1 MTSPPA
7 LSGAA
12 HSRLGEP
19 LAAVLGERA
28 ARPLSA
34 LGLRTVGDLLRHY
47 PRRYGSPGEFTD
59 IGALRVGEHV
69 TVMAEIVQATVRPLR
84 ARGGAML
91 EAIVTDGKGTLALTF
106 FAKRAGVLRMHE
118 DKLRPGRTGLF
129 TGTVGEY
136 RGRRQLTHPDYL
148 IVGLDTGSEEE
159 ALAEASRPIPLYPA
173 TASVP
178 TWKISRAV
186 RTVLDPL
193 TDADVPDPIPAEL
206 LAARGHRGLLAS
218 LRDVH
223 VPDDDDAWARGQDRL
238 RYEEALILQ
247 AALAVRRAEVA
258 GLRSV
263 ARRGAKGRI
272 ADALDAR
279 LPFALTAGQREVGD
293 RIASDLMRD
302 VPMQRLLQG
311 DVGSGKTV
319 VALRAMLRVVDSGG
333 QAALLAP
340 TEVLAAQHLRTLR
353 ELMGPLAEGAMLTAA
368 TDATRITLVTGS
380 QGSTE
385 RRQALAEA
393 ASGAA
398 GIVVGTHALLGETVQ
413 FADLGLV
420 VVDEQHR
427 FGVEQRDSLRARGDR
442 PPHLL
447 VMTATPI
454 PRTVAMTVFGDLE
467 TSVLRDKPAGRADVV
482 THVVPADNPA
492 WIERAWARVR
502 EEVAQGRRAYVV
514 CARIE
519 GDAVEE
525 GDEEEALDA
534 VLRDA
539 DAAPDGA
546 PADDGALALEFGGG
560 PPRAP
565 LHAVA
570 EVAERLRER
579 ADFAGVGVA
588 VMHGRLRPE
597 EKDAAMA
604 AFASG
609 AAPVMVCTT
618 VIEVGVDVPQAS
630 VMLVL
635 DADHF
640 GISTLHQLRG
650 RIGRSDIPGVCL
662 LVSHA
667 DEASLAG
674 ERLAALAGT
683 TDGFVLAERDLELR
697 REGDVLGAAQSGGRN
712 SLRLLRVV
720 RDREIIER
728 ARKDAQALVD
738 ADPSLAGHP
747 ALAAAIAEWIDPGR
761 AEFLER
767 S

>member
-1 MTSPPA
+1 M
-7 LSGAA
+7 
-12 HSRLGEP
+12 REP
-19 LAAVLGERA
+19 LVAVLGERA
-28 ARPLSA
+28 ARPLA
-34 LGLRTVGDLLRHY
+34 VLGLRTVGDLLRHY
-47 PRRYGSPGEFTD
+47 PRRYGVPGELTD
-59 IGALRVGEHV
+59 IGGLRVGEHV
-69 TVMAEIVQATVRPLR
+69 TVMAEVRQTTVRPLR
-84 ARGGAML
+84 ARGGSML

-106 FAKRAGVLRMHE
+106 FAKRAGILRMHE

-159 ALAEASRPIPLYPA
+159 AVAEASRPIPLYRA
-173 TASVP
+173 TAAVP
-178 TWKISRAV
+178 TWKIARAV

-193 TDADVPDPIPAEL
+193 IEQDVPDPIPAEL
-206 LAARGHRGLLAS
+206 LASRGHRSLLAS

-223 VPDDDDAWARGQDRL
+223 MPDDEEAWNRGQARL

-247 AALAVRRAEVA
+247 SALAQRRMEVA
-258 GLRSV
+258 ALRSV
-263 ARRGAKGRI
+263 ARRGVPGGI
-272 ADALDAR
+272 AAAFDAR
-279 LPFALTAGQREVGD
+279 LPFALTKGQREVGE
-293 RIASDLMRD
+293 RIAADLMRD

-353 ELMGPLAEGAMLTAA
+353 ELMGPLAEGGMLTAA
-368 TDATRITLVTGS
+368 TDATRIVLVTGS
-380 QGSTE
+380 QGSAE
-385 RRQALAEA
+385 RRQALGEA

-398 GIVVGTHALLGETVQ
+398 GIVVGTHALLSETVQ

-427 FGVEQRDSLRARGDR
+427 FGVEQRDALRARGDR

-467 TSVLRDKPAGRADVV
+467 ISTLSEKPAGRAEVV
-482 THVVPADNPA
+482 THVVPAANSA
-492 WIERAWARVR
+492 WLERAWARIR

-514 CARIE
+514 CARID
-519 GDAVEE
+519 GDVVEE
-525 GDEEEALDA
+525 GDEPEPIEAED
-534 VLRDA
+534 VVGD
-539 DAAPDGA
+539 DEPVAA
-546 PADDGALALEFGGG
+546 DGALALEFEAEA
-560 PPRAP
+560 PRAP
-565 LHAVA
+565 LHAVV
-570 EVAERLRER
+570 EVVEKIR
-579 ADFAGVGVA
+579 ARPDFAGVGIA
-588 VMHGRLRPE
+588 AMHGRLRPE
-597 EKDAAMA
+597 QKDAAMEG
-604 AFASG
+604 FVTG

-650 RIGRSDIPGVCL
+650 RIGRSDVPGICL
-662 LVSHA
+662 LVSRA
-667 DEASLAG
+667 DEESLAG
-674 ERLAALAGT
+674 ERLAALADT

-712 SLRLLRVV
+712 SLRLLRVLKD
-720 RDREIIER
+720 RDVIEQ
-728 ARKDAQALVD
+728 ARRDAEAIVKADPRLVD
-738 ADPSLAGHP
+738 HP
-747 ALAAAIAEWIDPGR
+747 ALAVAISDWLDPES

>member
-1 MTSPPA
+1 
-7 LSGAA
+7 
-12 HSRLGEP
+12 
-19 LAAVLGERA
+19 VLGDRA
-28 ARPLSA
+28 ARPLAA
-34 LGLRTVGDLLRHY
+34 LGIRTVGDLLRHY
-47 PRRYGSPGEFTD
+47 PRRYGLPGELTD
-59 IGALRVGEHV
+59 IGALQIGEHV
-69 TVMAEIVQATVRPLR
+69 TVMAEVRQTTVRPMR
-84 ARGGAML
+84 ARGGSML

-106 FAKRAGVLRMHE
+106 FAKRAGILRMHE

-159 ALAEASRPIPLYPA
+159 AVAEASRPIPLYRA
-173 TASVP
+173 TAAVP
-178 TWKISRAV
+178 TWKIARAV

-193 TDADVPDPIPAEL
+193 TEQDVPDPIPGPL
-206 LAARGHRGLLAS
+206 LASRGHRSLLAS

-223 VPDDDDAWARGQDRL
+223 TPEDEGAWNRGQDRL

-247 AALAVRRAEVA
+247 CALAQRRMEVA
-258 GLRSV
+258 SLRSV
-263 ARRGAKGRI
+263 ARRGAPGGI
-272 ADALDAR
+272 AAAFDAR
-279 LPFALTAGQREVGD
+279 LPFALTKGQREVGE
-293 RIASDLMRD
+293 RIAADLMRD

-353 ELMGPLAEGAMLTAA
+353 ELLGPLAEGGMLTAA

-380 QGSTE
+380 QGSAE
-385 RRQALAEA
+385 RRQALGEA

-398 GIVVGTHALLGETVQ
+398 GIVVGTHALLSETVQ

-427 FGVEQRDSLRARGDR
+427 FGVEQRDALRARGDR

-467 TSVLRDKPAGRADVV
+467 ISTLSEKPAGRAEVA
-482 THVVPADNPA
+482 THVVPATNSA

-514 CARIE
+514 CARID
-519 GDAVEE
+519 GDVVEE
-525 GDEEEALDA
+525 GDEPEPIEAED
-534 VLRDA
+534 VLA
-539 DAAPDGA
+539 DDETVSE
-546 PADDGALALEFGGG
+546 DGALALEFEAEA
-560 PPRAP
+560 PRAP
-565 LHAVA
+565 LHAVV
-570 EVAERLRER
+570 EVVEAVR
-579 ADFAGVGVA
+579 ARPDFAGVGIA
-588 VMHGRLRPE
+588 AMHGRLRPE
-597 EKDAAMA
+597 QKDAAMED
-604 AFASG
+604 FVTG

-650 RIGRSDIPGVCL
+650 RIGRSDIPGICL
-662 LVSHA
+662 LVSRA
-667 DEASLAG
+667 DAETLAG
-674 ERLAALAGT
+674 ERLAALADT
-683 TDGFVLAERDLELR
+683 SDGFALAEKDLELR

-712 SLRLLRVV
+712 SLRLLRVL
-720 RDREIIER
+720 RDRDVIER
-728 ARKDAQALVD
+728 ARRDAEAIVGADPGLVD
-738 ADPSLAGHP
+738 HP
-747 ALAAAIAEWIDPGR
+747 ALAAAISEWLDPES